1 MKIIKPQSLGLLHK
15 PYTFLGKH
23 YLSIATLGFF
33 RLGADNPRFLTEN
46 LQWPHVVASLP
57 PGMPLDEVMP
67 RQQAEVLLLGSA
79 YAPQQQACT
88 SLLAQLRVDDAEGRA
103 LVSKC
108 LCISGERD
116 WRAGVLGA
124 RRVSKPKPFTSM
136 ALSYRRAY
144 GGARSAVNPEGCGE
158 RPARGWLSAGAGPM
172 PNIAYPHTT
181 AADWRASVA
190 AGFGPIPIGNRTRR
204 KKFGSYGAAWR
215 KHDAPGFARDMDWSV
230 FNMAPPDQ
238 WAGRDFQGGEAYLL
252 RNLHAQHG
260 ELAGKLPGLR
270 ALAFVLETGKTVE
283 DAREISLRMDTVWFL
298 PDYDLGIVVYHGQ
311 AEVGDSDALDIGALM
326 VAYEDKAAPKGE
338 QHYREVMAL
347 RLDRESGRLHV
358 FNESQLAPLP
368 DEAERLR
375 REQEQKAAEDAV
387 LARSQQRIDLLD
399 AQYWA
404 KRGTSAPAGHRTAR
418 ASLPVLGVMTART
431 AAEGDFDLT
440 DIVAKARA
448 LVTQVE
454 QSGKEALARIVPTVP
469 ATVDPAALLAT
480 ALARAAVPAYDLLP
494 AGQTGVDPKLAAML
508 AKLPTPPAGADQVT
522 LTADQTARANVL
534 KIPARRRQ
542 SRRAA
547 PKLVLPALPYPQA
560 VALELGAQIQA
571 WLQAGVPLAGRD
583 LAGARLAGMDFS
595 GADLREVML
604 DGADL
609 SGASFVGA
617 NLQGA
622 VLVGATLDEA
632 DFCGANLQQANL
644 CASHGRNI
652 RFDGADLERAQVL
665 DAHWP
670 RAGMCDAR
678 LRRLLAIRLDCRGTQ
693 FDRADLGK
701 ATLFDVDADDA
712 SWRQAQMTKTVFLRA
727 GLQGGDFRQ
736 AQLHKVAFN
745 SARLQRS
752 RWDDASLDEV
762 QGGAG
767 NNWNGA
773 SMIGATF
780 RKCGF
785 RGAEL
790 SHLDAGQAQ
799 FLRCDFGKADLRW
812 GLFDGAQFSYCGFLK
827 TDLRMSSAG
836 AAEFF
841 QCICR
846 KTDFSGAQLTTAV
859 FTQCE
864 RTGAIEPQRSAA

>member
-1 MKIIKPQSLGLLHK
+1 MRIIKPQSLGLLHK
-15 PYTFLGKH
+15 PYTYLGKY
-23 YLSIATLGFF
+23 YLSIAALGFF

-46 LQWPHVVASLP
+46 LQWPHVMASLP

-88 SLLAQLRVDDAEGRA
+88 SLLAQLRVDDADGRA

-108 LCISGERD
+108 LCISGERE

-144 GGARSAVNPEGCGE
+144 GGARNDVNPEGCGE
-158 RPARGWLSAGAGPM
+158 RPAGAWLSACTGLM
-172 PNIAYPHTT
+172 PNISYPHTI

-215 KHDAPGFARDMDWSV
+215 KNDAPGFARDMDWSV

-238 WAGRDFQGGEAYLL
+238 WSERDFRGGEAYLL
-252 RNLHAQHG
+252 RNLHARHG
-260 ELAGKLPGLR
+260 ELMGKLPDLR
-270 ALAFVLETGKTVE
+270 ARAFLLENGKTIE
-283 DAREISLRMDTVWFL
+283 DIREVSLRMDTVWFL
-298 PDYDLGIVVYHGQ
+298 PDYDLGIAIYHGQ
-311 AEVGDSDALDIGALM
+311 TEINDSDALDISALM
-326 VAYEDKAAPKGE
+326 VAYEGNTAPKSE
-338 QHYREVMAL
+338 QHYRDVMAL

-368 DEAERLR
+368 DEAERQR

-404 KRGTSAPAGHRTAR
+404 SRGVSAPAGHRTAR
-418 ASLPVLGVMTART
+418 ATLPVLGVMTART
-431 AAEGDFDLT
+431 AAEGDFDVS

-448 LVTQVE
+448 LAAQVE
-454 QSGKEALARIVPTVP
+454 QAGKEALARIPQITPVV
-469 ATVDPAALLAT
+469 ADVAKMLAT

-494 AGQTGVDPKLAAML
+494 AGQTGCDPQLAAML
-508 AKLPTPPAGADQVT
+508 TQLQLPPDGATPAAIKADQ
-522 LTADQTARANVL
+522 AARANIM
-534 KIPARRRQ
+534 KIPAHRRQ

-547 PKLVLPALPYPQA
+547 PKVVLPALPYPQS

-571 WLQAGVPLAGRD
+571 WLRTGVALAGRD
-583 LAGARLAGMDFS
+583 LAGASLAGVDFA

-617 NLQGA
+617 NMQGA
-622 VLVGATLDEA
+622 VLVGAKLDDA
-632 DFCGANLQQANL
+632 DFSNCNLQQANL

-652 RFDGADLERAQVL
+652 RFDGADLEGVQAL
-665 DAHWP
+665 DAQWP
-670 RAGMCDAR
+670 RAGLRGAR
-678 LRRLLAIRLDCRGTQ
+678 LRRLLAIRLQCPGAQ
-693 FDRADLGK
+693 FDQADLGK
-701 ATLFDVDADDA
+701 AMLFDVEADGT
-712 SWRQAQMTKTVFLRA
+712 SWRQTQMKKTVFLRA
-727 GLQGGDFRQ
+727 NLQDADFSQ
-736 AQLHKVAFN
+736 AQLLKVVFN
-745 SARLQRS
+745 NANVQRS
-752 RWDDASLDEV
+752 RWDGALLDEV

-767 NNWNGA
+767 SNWNGA
-773 SMIGATF
+773 GMVGAVLK
-780 RKCGF
+780 KCGF
-785 RGAEL
+785 HGAEFT
-790 SHLDAGQAQ
+790 HVDARQAQ
-799 FLRCDFGKADLRW
+799 FLRCDFSKADLRW
-812 GLFDGAQFSYCGFLK
+812 GQFDAGQFSYCGFLK
-827 TDLRMSSAG
+827 ADLRMVSAS

-841 QCICR
+841 QCLCR
-846 KTDFSGAQLTTAV
+846 KTDFSGAQLASTV
-859 FTQCE
+859 FAQCE
-864 RTGAIEPQRSAA
+864 LTEAIEPIRSAA